1 MMFYQFRGGDARVL
15 KYLAWITLLT
25 FCLFVGARFSE
36 NITLIQAW
44 GGWSPI
50 DWVAHQVQPENFKS
64 DFSSGI
70 AAYQMSSFMQLYVL
84 LGKNG
89 VDIAA
94 LVPWVIRF
102 EAVFLGFAAAVLF
115 RTLVPQASGVA
126 MTIFAMLIVEGSVR
140 DMDLARF
147 SGGFYQGLFYNIVDG
162 LSLLGLA
169 AIFKGRIIVAALLL
183 GLGFT
188 VHPSMA
194 GMACLFVT
202 PYVLL
207 SFRRFSFSHWL
218 IAATIF
224 LAIMGAWIAHKILLA
239 EVTSGL
245 IPSDQWLGL
254 VRMFS
259 YHWFP
264 LDIGVFTRLHE
275 RYILPL
281 LCLIA
286 LAILYLPI
294 VIKGRLERT
303 GIALGIC
310 LLVVLAFTGVLF
322 SEFSTEPL
330 LIKLALHRA
339 SSMLILVSLLI
350 VVAGLT
356 CEIFNGKVLEAA
368 LGGALLFSPLLM
380 SGSVAFPVFATIAFL
395 AIHAV
400 RAYVDKRIEVFYLS
414 LISLI
419 ILFIVVTIYYF
430 IGISKI
436 SEYLA
441 WPNFWIVVL
450 IFLCTAI
457 IRCVYESRSSR
468 SLCISLILSSFL
480 LGALM
485 YLSINSIERKTLISN
500 EQKELASDYMQAQY
514 WARANTA
521 PSSLFMI
528 DPTMSYGWRD
538 FSRRSSFGSL
548 REWLHTGWLYD
559 SQLAVYKEGLK
570 RFDEFGIDIEP
581 YKNIRPSIEGY
592 HKLSN
597 DLRRDFYL
605 KDRDWFKGISRRYGV
620 EYLVLRKKFETQNL
634 QFEEVF
640 HNDHFSVYRL
650 TQ

>member
-1 MMFYQFRGGDARVL
+1 MMFCQVRGGDTWVL
-15 KYLAWITLLT
+15 KSLAWITLLT

-36 NITLIQAW
+36 NITLIQAL

-50 DWVAHQVQPENFKS
+50 DWVAHQVQPENFKL

-70 AAYQMSSFMQLYVL
+70 AAYQMSSFMQIYVL

-102 EAVFLGFAAAVLF
+102 EVVFLGVAAAVLF
-115 RTLVPQASGVA
+115 RTLVPQASSVA

-147 SGGFYQGLFYNIVDG
+147 SGGFYQGLFYNVVDG

-188 VHPSMA
+188 VHPTIA

-207 SFRRFSFSHWL
+207 SFRRFSFSRWL

-224 LAIMGAWIAHKILLA
+224 LVITGAWITHKILLA

-245 IPSDQWLGL
+245 IPSDQWLEL

-264 LDIGVFTRLHE
+264 VDIGVFTRLHE

-281 LCLIA
+281 LCLIS

-294 VIKGRLERT
+294 VIKGRLERI
-303 GIALGIC
+303 GIAVGMG

-339 SSMLILVSLLI
+339 SSMLILVSMLI

-356 CEIFNGKVLEAA
+356 CEIFNGKLLEAA
-368 LGGALLFSPLLM
+368 LGGALLFSPLLL
-380 SGSVAFPVFATIAFL
+380 SGSSAFPVFATMAFL
-395 AIHAV
+395 AIYSV
-400 RAYVDKRIEVFYLS
+400 RAYVDEHTETFYFS
-414 LISLI
+414 VISLI
-419 ILFIVVTIYYF
+419 LLFIVVTIYYL

-436 SEYLA
+436 SAYLV

-450 IFLCTAI
+450 IFLCVAI

-468 SLCISLILSSFL
+468 SLYIGLILSSCL

-485 YLSINSIERKTLISN
+485 YLGVTSIERKAAISI
-500 EQKELASDYMQAQY
+500 ERKELASDYMQAQY
-514 WARANTA
+514 WARSNT
-521 PSSLFMI
+521 PSGSLFMV
-528 DPTMSYGWRD
+528 DPTIYYGWRD
-538 FSRRSSFGSL
+538 FSQRSSFGNL

-559 SQLAVYKEGLK
+559 SQLAVYEEGLK
-570 RFDEFGIDIEP
+570 RFNEFGIDIEP
-581 YKNIRPSIEGY
+581 YKKIRPSIDGY
-592 HKLSN
+592 HKLSD

-605 KDRDWFKGISRRYGV
+605 KDRDWFNGISRQYGV
-620 EYLVLRKKFETQNL
+620 EYLVLQKKFKTQNL
-634 QFEEVF
+634 QFEIVF
-640 HNDHFSVYRL
+640 QNNLFVIYRL
-650 TQ
+650 NK